1 MRTHPLPPLLHL
13 PAAPAAP
20 AVRCSGGRAKMA
32 AAPNGPSSAS
42 SNPRKFS
49 EKIALQRQRQAEET
63 AAFEEVMM
71 DIGSTR
77 MQAQKLRL
85 AHTRG
90 PYYGGSLPNVNQIGS
105 SSSEFQG
112 PLHSP
117 LDSTRSTRHHGLVE
131 RVHRDPRRMMS
142 PLRRYMRQIDSSPYS
157 SAYLS
162 PPPEPSWRRTNSDSA
177 LHTSV
182 MNPGPQDVYH
192 GSAQGANL
200 PGRKSGLQDEL
211 MDSKVF
217 PFPVPSIEEAI
228 LQESKHL
235 LKPWD
240 AKKLPAGSAR
250 PRSCEV
256 PGINI
261 YPSMDQP
268 SSMSVMPSLLNTG
281 GSLPDLTNLHFPSPL
296 PTPLD
301 PDESAFSSLSGGSS
315 TSNLTS
321 TMTNLDI
328 DNRLGLSAA
337 YNASGFT
344 SPLQSS
350 LSNPSLQSSLS
361 HPNLQSSLSSQ
372 SLQSSLSNPSLQ
384 SSLSSNS
391 MQSSMSNHS
400 LLSSTSNP
408 SLSSSLS
415 NPSLGSPSMQTS
427 PNNPSL
433 PSGFSSSSFSPMP
446 NPSICTSPR
455 RRVPLSPLILPL
467 GGDSRRQHSK
477 QFSPTVPPTLS
488 SITQGVPLDTSKLP
502 VDQRLPPYPYNQQ
515 NLLLQAQQP
524 LGTQKSLQQSQQQSS
539 LQHQTHHHHQG
550 QQQNHGQQHHFQ
562 EHQQHQ
568 AGQEHQHHQQE
579 QQHRQQQHKEQH
591 CQLQQEQHNHLHQQE
606 QQHSQ
611 QHDQQQH
618 RPQQE
623 QQHQPHHQEQ
633 HSHHNQEQTHLNHQE
648 QRQLHSQEQHQQ
660 QNQHSPHQLQEQ
672 QHLHHQQEPQ
682 HPHQQEQQHRHHH
695 QDQHKQDQE
704 QKQHRHVQPQQPVTQ
719 NHHPLRQ
726 YPFPQ
731 YQNSSLQQ
739 YNNAVGDF
747 NLGSASL
754 LSSLFDDPYFDM
766 QLTAQQASALSQ
778 QFEQF
783 NMVENPAVCLQ
794 LNNSAFFGS
803 PGGPNYHQSGSLS
816 QNESSSNFNDSLS
829 LNKQNL
835 NNCTRHGTIPN
846 IILTGD
852 SPPGFSKEI
861 TSALSGVPGFEVD
874 ASLGLDEELR
884 IEPLTL
890 DGLNMLSDPYALLT
904 DPSVEDSFRTDRM
917 Q

>member
-1 MRTHPLPPLLHL
+1 MAS
-13 PAAPAAP
+13 PA
-20 AVRCSGGRAKMA
+20 
-32 AAPNGPSSAS
+32 NGQSSAS

-117 LDSTRSTRHHGLVE
+117 LDSARSTRHHGLVE
-131 RVHRDPRRMMS
+131 RAHRDPRRMIS

-157 SAYLS
+157 SAYLM
-162 PPPEPSWRRTNSDSA
+162 PPPEPSWRRNMPWGNFPMDKGQLFRLPSALNRTNSDSA

-182 MNPGPQDVYH
+182 MNPGSQDMYH
-192 GSAQGANL
+192 GSAQGAAT
-200 PGRKSGLQDEL
+200 PGQQDEM

-217 PFPVPSIEEAI
+217 PFQVPSIEETF
-228 LQESKHL
+228 LQDSKHL

-256 PGINI
+256 PGISI
-261 YPSMDQP
+261 YPSLDQP
-268 SSMSVMPSLLNTG
+268 SNVLMMPSLLNTG

-321 TMTNLDI
+321 NMTNLGI
-328 DNRLGLSAA
+328 DSLGLGTG
-337 YNASGFT
+337 YNASGFS

-361 HPNLQSSLSSQ
+361 HPNLQSSLNSQ
-372 SLQSSLSNPSLQ
+372 SLRSSLSNPSLQ
-384 SSLSSNS
+384 SSLSSTS
-391 MQSSMSNHS
+391 MQSSLSNHS
-400 LLSSTSNP
+400 LLLSSASNP
-408 SLSSSLS
+408 SLSSSIS

-427 PNNPSL
+427 PSNPSL
-433 PSGFSSSSFSPMP
+433 SSSFSNSSYSPMA
-446 NPSICTSPR
+446 NPPISTSPR

-502 VDQRLPPYPYNQQ
+502 ADQRLPPYPYNQG
-515 NLLLQAQQP
+515 NLLLQSQQP
-524 LGTQKSLQQSQQQSS
+524 PITQKPLHQSQQLQQTSLQQQN
-539 LQHQTHHHHQG
+539 QG
-550 QQQNHGQQHHFQ
+550 QQHNYQ
-562 EHQQHQ
+562 ECPPHQTEQQHQ
-568 AGQEHQHHQQE
+568 HDQQE
-579 QQHRQQQHKEQH
+579 QQHRQ
-591 CQLQQEQHNHLHQQE
+591 
-606 QQHSQ
+606 
-611 QHDQQQH
+611 
-618 RPQQE
+618 
-623 QQHQPHHQEQ
+623 
-633 HSHHNQEQTHLNHQE
+633 
-648 QRQLHSQEQHQQ
+648 
-660 QNQHSPHQLQEQ
+660 
-672 QHLHHQQEPQ
+672 
-682 HPHQQEQQHRHHH
+682 HQQEQQHRHQEQQNRLEQQEDSHQQEQHHAHQQEQHHAHQQEQHHAHQQEQHHAHQQEQHRLHQQEQHQSHQQEQHQPQQEHPLHH
-695 QDQHKQDQE
+695 QDKKHLNLQEQQHSHHQEQHSLLHHPEEPQLHHQEQQHSHHHHHHRAQRPHQQE
-704 QKQHRHVQPQQPVTQ
+704 QKQQGHIQSQQPVPQ

-726 YPFPQ
+726 YAFPQ
-731 YQNSSLQQ
+731 YHQNSSLQQ
-739 YNNAVGDF
+739 YNHAVGDF
-747 NLGSASL
+747 NLGS
-754 LSSLFDDPYFDM
+754 
-766 QLTAQQASALSQ
+766 
-778 QFEQF
+778 FEQF
-783 NMVENPAVCLQ
+783 NVVESSSGCLQ
-794 LNNSAFFGS
+794 LNNNAFLGNLRDL
-803 PGGPNYHQSGSLS
+803 NYHQSGH
-816 QNESSSNFNDSLS
+816 LS
-829 LNKQNL
+829 LNEGLSNFHDPLSLKQNL
-835 NNCTRHGTIPN
+835 NNCTRHGTIPD

-861 TSALSGVPGFEVD
+861 ASALAGVPGFEVD
-874 ASLGLDEELR
+874 ASLGLEEELR

-890 DGLNMLSDPYALLT
+890 DGLNMLSNPYALLT
-904 DPSVEDSFRTDRM
+904 DPSVEDSFRTDRL

>member
-1 MRTHPLPPLLHL
+1 
-13 PAAPAAP
+13 
-20 AVRCSGGRAKMA
+20 MA

-90 PYYGGSLPNVNQIGS
+90 PYYGGSLPNVNQIGN

-162 PPPEPSWRRTNSDSA
+162 PPPEPSWRRNMPWGNFPMEKGQLFRLPSALNRTNSDSA

-192 GSAQGANL
+192 SSTQGATP

-328 DNRLGLSAA
+328 DSRLGLSAA

-384 SSLSSNS
+384 SSLSSTS

-427 PNNPSL
+427 PNNPTL

-446 NPSICTSPR
+446 NPPISTSPR

-502 VDQRLPPYPYNQQ
+502 ADQRLPPYPYNQQ
-515 NLLLQAQQP
+515 NLLLQAQQT

-539 LQHQTHHHHQG
+539 LQHQTHHHHHQQG

-568 AGQEHQHHQQE
+568 GGQEHQHRQQE
-579 QQHRQQQHKEQH
+579 PQHRQHQHKEQH
-591 CQLQQEQHNHLHQQE
+591 CQLQQEQQNHLHQQE

-611 QHDQQQH
+611 HHDQQQH
-618 RPQQE
+618 LPQQE
-623 QQHQPHHQEQ
+623 QQHQPHQQEQ
-633 HSHHNQEQTHLNHQE
+633 HLHHNQEQAHRNHQE
-648 QRQLHSQEQHQQ
+648 QKQLHCQEQPQQ
-660 QNQHSPHQLQEQ
+660 QKQHSPHRLQEQ

-682 HPHQQEQQHRHHH
+682 HPHQQEQPRQHHH
-695 QDQHKQDQE
+695 QDQHKQGQE
-704 QKQHRHVQPQQPVTQ
+704 QKQQQHHHVQPQQPVTQ

-726 YPFPQ
+726 YAIPQ
-731 YQNSSLQQ
+731 YQNSALQQ

-754 LSSLFDDPYFDM
+754 LSSFFDDTYLDM

-783 NMVENPAVCLQ
+783 NMVEGPAGCLQ
-794 LNNSAFFGS
+794 FNNSAFLGN
-803 PGGPNYHQSGSLS
+803 PGGLNYHQSGSLS
-816 QNESSSNFNDSLS
+816 LNESNSNFHDPLS

-861 TSALSGVPGFEVD
+861 TSALAGVPGFEVD
-874 ASLGLDEELR
+874 TSLGLEEELR